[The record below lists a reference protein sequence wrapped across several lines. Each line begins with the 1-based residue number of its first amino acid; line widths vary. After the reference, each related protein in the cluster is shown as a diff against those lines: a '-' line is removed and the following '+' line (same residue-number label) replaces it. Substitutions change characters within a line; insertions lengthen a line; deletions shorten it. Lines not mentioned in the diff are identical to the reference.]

1 MRSWRGTS
9 IRCAAALATTSMIA
23 RTSCGRRA
31 GDRLVVVG
39 DTVRDITAAL
49 ASEAVAIG
57 VATGAS
63 TVEELEAAGATAV
76 LPGLGDRD
84 VALAA
89 ILGR

>member
-1 MRSWRGTS
+1 
-9 IRCAAALATTSMIA
+9 MIA